1 MKAEVY
7 SWRVSSDLK
16 MRLETEA
23 SRRSMSLA
31 AVLDDAARQW
41 LAETAADED
50 DAARQARILAEVL
63 KCIDPVGSGDS
74 SASEKTGA
82 KVRAKLLRRYGR

>member
-23 SRRSMSLA
+23 ARRSISMA
-31 AVLDDAARQW
+31 AALDDAAREW
-41 LAETAADED
+41 LAKTKAEEDEEEK
-50 DAARQARILAEVL
+50 QGRIRAEAM
-63 KCIDPVGSGDS
+63 KYVGSISGDDPHG
-74 SASEKTGA
+74 SENTGA

>member
-23 SRRSMSLA
+23 ARRSISVA
-31 AVLDDAARQW
+31 AALDDAARRW
-41 LAETAADED
+41 LAEREAEEDEE
-50 DAARQARILAEVL
+50 AKQARIMAEVM
-63 KCIDPVGSGDS
+63 KCIDPVGSGDPHR
-74 SASEKTGA
+74 SENTGA
-82 KVRAKLLRRYGR
+82 KVRAILKRKYGR